1 MKSNAIKHKNK
12 KQKLWTKYT
21 LSRRDTDYV
30 NVVKCKNELRSVS
43 RKLRKEFEI
52 SLASRSKSSPKMFWS
67 YVKSKLKTRT
77 RIPTLKYSN
86 GSEASTPR
94 EKAEALNNF
103 FGSVYKQE
111 SSNLPNTSSNGTRT
125 PLSSIVPVPHFHQ

>member
-1 MKSNAIKHKNK
+1 MNSNAIKHKNK
-12 KQKLWTKYT
+12 KQKLCAKYT

-30 NVVKCKNELRSVS
+30 NFVKCKNELRSVT

-52 SLASRSKSSPKMFWS
+52 SLASRSKSSPKMFRS

-77 RIPTLKYSN
+77 KKISN
-86 GSEASTPR
+86 GTVASTPR

-111 SSNLPNTSSNGTRT
+111 SYTK
-125 PLSSIVPVPHFHQ
+125 HFE